1 MRIEELEIRLK
12 SMKRLRKEADGI
24 QIELKNLGR
33 SLVNRPNLLGDK
45 VKVSKVN
52 GQEDKILKTLERK
65 EKLEKRLFQNIQEQ
79 IELSGLVNRLDDP
92 LECLVLRLFYV
103 NLLST
108 SEIIREVGLS
118 KAAVYRTKKQALEN
132 LANLLLAESNETNES
147 GLI

>member
-33 SLVNRPNLLGDK
+33 SLVNSPNLLGDK